1 MLQVFVGADGV
12 VVLDN
17 CAHENCMFN
26 QNIARD
32 IDALKLGKINV
43 IPSNLP

>member
-32 IDALKLGKINV
+32 VEALKLGKINV

>member
-26 QNIARD
+26 HNMARD
-32 IDALKLGKINV
+32 VDALMLRKINV